1 MKNKKIRCTLFFLL
15 LIILVSCNKD
25 QESSKQQSK
34 VEEKEVITVDEPKE
48 VITETNK
55 LPYNPNDFKRS
66 LGAIEIAM
74 LQKDGEFSGDKYSYS
89 NLTNEIDSFSKDLT
103 ATEYYEELLKLLK
116 EDYTGQIKKII
127 NYDVNVD
134 SGNDIPDEK
143 NSTQENLI
151 KDIKYVIM
159 IDSSGSMAGEI
170 NGETKMEIA
179 KKSVTQFANNLPEG
193 SQVSLRVYGHEGTN
207 QEKDKMKSCAAVTEI
222 YKNIYNATEFS
233 KSLNEVQP
241 VGWTPIAKALESLKD
256 DDKESQLVVYVVSDG
271 IETCGGDPVQ
281 SVQNLKNM
289 GFDITVNILGF
300 NIENKEQMAL
310 QAISDAGN
318 GEFQNFTSQ
327 EDLNKYLRKQNEKLR
342 YEWSVWK
349 DEGIEASLN
358 ISDSKKIEIS
368 DIETNIKELAS
379 IEYEHLKVAIAYMK
393 SKSLINNEQYETISN
408 DINKRYSQITNYA
421 QQTSEE
427 TRNEIILNTSENLKK
442 YKELREEKI
451 KESFAN

>member
-25 QESSKQQSK
+25 QESSEQQSK

-74 LQKDGEFSGDKYSYS
+74 LQEDGEISGDKYSYS
-89 NLTNEIDSFSKDLT
+89 NLKDEIDSFSKGLT
-103 ATEYYEELLKLLK
+103 AAEYYEKLLNLLK
-116 EDYTGQIKKII
+116 EDYTGQLKKII
-127 NYDVNVD
+127 NYDVNVE
-134 SGNDIPDEK
+134 SKNDVPDKK
-143 NSTQENLI
+143 NSTKENSI
-151 KDIKYVIM
+151 KNIKYVIM
-159 IDSSGSMAGEI
+159 IDSSRSMAGEI
-170 NGETKMEIA
+170 NGEIKMSIA
-179 KKSVTQFANNLPEG
+179 KESVTQFANNLPEG
-193 SQVSLRVYGHEGTN
+193 SQVSLKVYGHEGTN

-222 YKNIYNATEFS
+222 YNNTYNANEFS
-233 KSLNEVQP
+233 KSLNEIQP
-241 VGWTPIAKALESLKD
+241 RGWTPIAKALESIKN
-256 DDKESQLVVYVVSDG
+256 DDKESQMVIYVVSDG
-271 IETCGGDPVQ
+271 IETCDGDPVQ

-300 NIENKEQMAL
+300 NIENKGQTAL
-310 QAISDAGN
+310 QAISNAGN

-327 EDLNKYLRKQNEKLR
+327 EDLNKYLRQQNEKLR
-342 YEWSVWK
+342 YEWSLWK
-349 DEGIEASLN
+349 DEGIEASLS
-358 ISDSKKIEIS
+358 ISDSKKMEIS

-379 IEYEHLKVAIAYMK
+379 IEYEHLKVAITHMK
-393 SKSLINNEQYETISN
+393 SKSLINKEQYEIISN

-427 TRNEIILNTSENLKK
+427 TRNEVILNTSKNLKK

-451 KESFAN
+451 KESFVN